1 MINLDIVEFKN
12 LPDKT
17 TKINAQ
23 NLNKIQENTDNA
35 LKKVQNVM
43 NEKFNSV
50 FYQNE
55 VTGENINIK
64 DALDYKI
71 EKVTVDGKSVQ
82 ASTTGKNKLAYSL
95 EEIKNTNTVGVWNNN
110 VYTYNGVTFK
120 VNDDLS
126 IEIGGTFNDR
136 AYLYL
141 QSNSRSI
148 IDKGTYILSG
158 TPKGG
163 STSSY
168 MMIVGIND
176 GTEGKGNVLDI
187 GNGNTLDTTS
197 YTNSTIRTYIDIRSS
212 AGLNKTFYPMLRL
225 SSVDDSTYEPYTG
238 GEPSPN
244 PNYPQ
249 NINSITGDVL
259 LNITGKNL
267 LKLKDGTYTSNG
279 LTLTI
284 ENNILTLNGTNNG
297 TESVF
302 DAIKSSVSVP
312 TTSKTKIKSFQIDG
326 TCTNTSETY
335 FRSYV
340 GWTNG
345 INLNFTT
352 STIKNL
358 NANLVYNNF
367 TIGIKSGTFNNYRFR
382 ILIANDLTDNT
393 TYEPYQSN
401 SITIDLQGNEL
412 CSIGDIKDELAIEN
426 GNVKI
431 LKKIGKKNFN
441 GTETQ
446 WEIKSPTTDNFIFQ
460 IPVANINELPSTLSI
475 GQVISNYFIKTS
487 PSIIWQNDINGITNL
502 NNAKYIRVRF
512 KGNPYKTLNEFKTW
526 LSTNNVTIYYVL
538 ETSQEIDLG
547 SLSEENIEKLKTF
560 AGSNNIIV
568 NASLDT
574 NVSIKYGLD
583 LKKYIDNKIENLSN
597 S

>member
-1 MINLDIVEFKN
+1 MDKIVELEQIEFKN
-12 LPDKT
+12 LPEKT

-95 EEIKNTNTVGVWNNN
+95 EEIKNTNTAGVWENNI
-110 VYTYNGVTFK
+110 YTYNGVTFK
-120 VNDDLS
+120 INDDLS

-141 QSNSRSI
+141 QSNFRSV

-197 YTNSTIRTYIDIRSS
+197 YTNPTIRTYIDIRSS

-225 SSVDDSTYEPYTG
+225 SSVDNNTYEPYTG
-238 GEPSPN
+238 GESSPN
-244 PNYPQ
+244 PSYPSE
-249 NINSITGDVL
+249 INNVGACNLIE
-259 LNITGKNL
+259 LNIKGKQL
-267 LKLKDGTYTSNG
+267 LDVSKNVDNGWFNNGVYNSNPNWSYINQFIEVKSNTYYTFSRSSNELAESQFSIVEYNKNKEYLKTNTKWQ
-279 LTLTI
+279 
-284 ENNILTLNGTNNG
+284 NGTNYY
-297 TESVF
+297 S
-302 DAIKSSVSVP
+302 I
-312 TTSKTKIKSFQIDG
+312 
-326 TCTNTSETY
+326 
-335 FRSYV
+335 
-340 GWTNG
+340 
-345 INLNFTT
+345 
-352 STIKNL
+352 
-358 NANLVYNNF
+358 
-367 TIGIKSGTFNNYRFR
+367 
-382 ILIANDLTDNT
+382 LTDSSTKYIRCQYRNDFSHSNLQLEEGKKAT

-401 SITIDLQGNEL
+401 SITIDLQDNEL
-412 CSIGDIKDELAIEN
+412 CSIADVKDELVIEN
-426 GNVKI
+426 GNAKI
-431 LKKIGKKNFN
+431 IKKIGKVIYN
-441 GTETQ
+441 GSEG
-446 WEIKSPTTDNFIFQ
+446 WRLHS
-460 IPVANINELPSTLSI
+460 INEYGIANFVFDHHLNAI
-475 GQVISNYFIKTS
+475 DNKAISNYFISRPTL
-487 PSIIWQNDINGITNL
+487 IAATIVEGFFWQP
-502 NNAKYIRVRF
+502 NAVFFRIKESTASTIDDF
-512 KGNPYKTLNEFKTW
+512 KSW
-526 LSTNNVTIYYVL
+526 LSTHNPEFYYVL
-538 ETSQEIDLG
+538 ATPQEIDLG
-547 SLSEENIEKLKTF
+547 SLSEENIKKLKTF
-560 AGSNNIIV
+560 AGTNNITV

>member
-1 MINLDIVEFKN
+1 MDKIVELEQIEFKN

-23 NLNKIQENTDNA
+23 NLNKIQENTNNA

-71 EKVTVDGKSVQ
+71 EKVTIDGKSAQ
-82 ASTTGKNKLAYSL
+82 ASTTGKNLFDGEL
-95 EEIKNTNTVGVWNNN
+95 E
-110 VYTYNGVTFK
+110 
-120 VNDDLS
+120 L
-126 IEIGGTFNDR
+126 
-136 AYLYL
+136 
-141 QSNSRSI
+141 
-148 IDKGTYILSG
+148 GTYLTTTGAKYNATDTYRNANYVS
-158 TPKGG
+158 
-163 STSSY
+163 
-168 MMIVGIND
+168 INPNTTYTFSID
-176 GTEGKGNVLDI
+176 GTSQKYALYFYDK
-187 GNGNTLDTTS
+187 
-197 YTNSTIRTYIDIRSS
+197 
-212 AGLNKTFYPMLRL
+212 NKTFLNYNSSL
-225 SSVDDSTYEPYTG
+225 SNGTFTAPDKAYYVNFRCFTADFTSNYTKLKVQLEQGSFATDYEPYTG

-244 PNYPQ
+244 PSYPQ
-249 NINSITGDVL
+249 NINSIIGDVL
-259 LNITGKNL
+259 LSITGKNL

-302 DAIKSSVSVP
+302 DAIKSSISVL

-401 SITIDLQGNEL
+401 SITIDLQDDEL
-412 CSIGDIKDELAIEN
+412 CSIGDVRDQLVIEN

-431 LKKIGKKNFN
+431 IKKIGKVILN
-441 GTETQ
+441 GTESS
-446 WEIKSPTTDNFIFQ
+446 WLENALVKGLFQ
-460 IPVANINELPSTLSI
+460 ITLTNIYGNQALKNAISDYLVGVEGNDAVNPTIYTNNSVSTYTSNRLFLRLNTYAN
-475 GQVISNYFIKTS
+475 
-487 PSIIWQNDINGITNL
+487 NL
-502 NNAKYIRVRF
+502 NGL
-512 KGNPYKTLNEFKTW
+512 KGW
-526 LSTNNVTIYYVL
+526 LSTHNITVYYVL

-583 LKKYIDNKIENLSN
+583 LKKYIDNKIENLSD